1 MVSALQAL
9 PEEEGEEAT
18 ELASPV
24 ASSGSHAEA
33 TPVVQ
38 LQAEEVEE
46 VEQLQVEEAE
56 EVEQLQVE
64 EVEGRASPSA
74 AAMAHVHA
82 MVRRLRQ
89 LAAAGA
95 AAEAAQHTGGGGGG
109 DVAARVELQRQL
121 EHSQVC
127 AVEYLNSLIWLF
139 PTLSHPP
146 Y

>member
-24 ASSGSHAEA
+24 VLSGSHAEA
-33 TPVVQ
+33 TPAV
-38 LQAEEVEE
+38 
-46 VEQLQVEEAE
+46 QLQVEEVE